1 MRFKTI
7 VLSLAAAVIT
17 TGSAEA
23 ARFQNGGFEDGF
35 DGFAGWTMDETLVQ
49 NPGEFNHRDEF
60 DFATRF
66 DPVNGFFMAS
76 LQADRADDPV
86 MLSQTFDTVG
96 GNFSGWVAFLG
107 QDTNADFGFVRIMS
121 GNTEVVR
128 LFDAGIAGLGA
139 YNYTPWTKFST
150 TLGAGI
156 YTIEAA
162 VVNAGDPFN
171 PSFLLLDDL
180 RMTNVPE
187 PSTWAMMLLGFGAAG
202 ALIRRRRAQ
211 FARGN
216 A

>member
-7 VLSLAAAVIT
+7 LLSLAAAAVMV
-17 TGSAEA
+17 GSAQA
-23 ARFQNGGFEDGF
+23 ARFQNGGFENGF
-35 DGFAGWTMDETLVQ
+35 QGWVMDPWFAQ
-49 NPGEFNHRDEF
+49 NPGEFTHFDES
-60 DFATRF
+60 D
-66 DPVNGFFMAS
+66 DPTVFYPVSGYYMAS
-76 LQADRADDPV
+76 LQAGDVADTPMV
-86 MLSQTFDTVG
+86 LSQTFETIG
-96 GNFSGWVAFLG
+96 GDFSGWVAFLG
-107 QDTNADFGFVRIMS
+107 RDTNADFGFVRIMS
-121 GNTEVVR
+121 GGSEVVR

-150 TLGAGI
+150 TLGAGT

-162 VVNAGDPFN
+162 VVNFGDEFN

-187 PSTWAMMLLGFGAAG
+187 PSTWAMMLLGFGGAG

-211 FARGN
+211 FVRAN